1 MTQEELKDN
10 FLEYAENNL
19 NNETTL
25 QAISQ
30 LLENISNELYENGY
44 IYEANKLTTSQL
56 IIDEI
61 LKEMNQNDNKRIQQ

>member
-10 FLEYAENNL
+10 FLKYAENNL

-44 IYEANKLTTSQL
+44 IYEANELTTS
-56 IIDEI
+56 
-61 LKEMNQNDNKRIQQ
+61 

>member
-1 MTQEELKDN
+1 MTQEELKNN

-19 NNETTL
+19 NNEITL

-61 LKEMNQNDNKRIQQ
+61 LKEMN

>member
-1 MTQEELKDN
+1 MTQEEFKNN

-30 LLENISNELYENGY
+30 LLENISNELYENEY
-44 IYEANKLTTSQL
+44 VYQSNKLTTSQL

>member
-1 MTQEELKDN
+1 MTQEEFKNN

-30 LLENISNELYENGY
+30 LLENVSNELYENGY

-61 LKEMNQNDNKRIQQ
+61 LKEAN

>member
-1 MTQEELKDN
+1 MTQEELKNN

-61 LKEMNQNDNKRIQQ
+61 LKEAN

>member
-1 MTQEELKDN
+1 MTQEELKNN

-56 IIDEI
+56 IIDEV
-61 LKEMNQNDNKRIQQ
+61 LKETNQ

>member
-1 MTQEELKDN
+1 MTQEELKNN
-10 FLEYAENNL
+10 FLEYAEYNL

-44 IYEANKLTTSQL
+44 VYEANRLTTSQL

-61 LKEMNQNDNKRIQQ
+61 LKGEELI

>member
-1 MTQEELKDN
+1 MTQEELKNN

-19 NNETTL
+19 NNETIL

-44 IYEANKLTTSQL
+44 VYQSNKLTTSQL
-56 IIDEI
+56 TIDEI
-61 LKEMNQNDNKRIQQ
+61 LKEMNQYDNKCIQQ

>member
-1 MTQEELKDN
+1 MTQEEFKNN

-56 IIDEI
+56 TINEI
-61 LKEMNQNDNKRIQQ
+61 LKEMN

>member
-1 MTQEELKDN
+1 MIQEELKNN

-19 NNETTL
+19 NNKTTL

-61 LKEMNQNDNKRIQQ
+61 LKEMN

>member
-19 NNETTL
+19 NNEITL

-56 IIDEI
+56 TIDEI
-61 LKEMNQNDNKRIQQ
+61 LKEMN

>member
-1 MTQEELKDN
+1 MTQEELKNN
-10 FLEYAENNL
+10 FLEYAEYNL
-19 NNETTL
+19 NNETIL

-44 IYEANKLTTSQL
+44 VYRSNKLTTSQL

-61 LKEMNQNDNKRIQQ
+61 LKEMD

>member
-1 MTQEELKDN
+1 MTQEELKNN

-61 LKEMNQNDNKRIQQ
+61 LKEMN

>member
-19 NNETTL
+19 NNEITL

-44 IYEANKLTTSQL
+44 IYEANRLTTSQL
-56 IIDEI
+56 TIDEI
-61 LKEMNQNDNKRIQQ
+61 LKEMNQYDNKCIQ

>member
-1 MTQEELKDN
+1 MTQEELKNN

-56 IIDEI
+56 TIDEI
-61 LKEMNQNDNKRIQQ
+61 LKEMN

>member
-1 MTQEELKDN
+1 MTQEELKND

-61 LKEMNQNDNKRIQQ
+61 LKEMN

>member
-1 MTQEELKDN
+1 MTQEELKNN

-19 NNETTL
+19 NNETIL

-30 LLENISNELYENGY
+30 LLENISNELYENGC

-56 IIDEI
+56 TIDEI
-61 LKEMNQNDNKRIQQ
+61 LKGMN

>member
-1 MTQEELKDN
+1 MTQEELKNN

-56 IIDEI
+56 IINEI
-61 LKEMNQNDNKRIQQ
+61 LKEMN